1 MRRFRITL
9 IAVLAPLA
17 ALGAEPPAVAI
28 SADLALAREHFA
40 ARRDTEAQAAFE
52 RVLAADPASHEAVY
66 HLGRLAKRRGDWP
79 AVAEFYERCTQLA
92 PAEALY
98 WADLGEA
105 YGKLAG
111 KASIIKQ
118 LGLARKCRAA
128 LEKAIELA
136 PDTRLSPRP
145 ARVCEKAPS
154 MPAAAATGTRPTTEI
169 AKRVAF
175 AGALRHWRDHHRS
188 KNWAAAEI
196 AYAMRPVAKPPSSRF
211 APSAALRRAGALRDA
226 LVQLRPG
233 LARTPTLRSPL
244 PDRPRTPAL
253 SETLLAEGETAT
265 APLPRTTPRAFPA
278 AAQPHAQHRSA
289 TSSRAAAT
297 RSRPR
302 HERALRLDPHL
313 KARRRALAKL
323 AHEDN
328 TKAGPTDRPLKLSA
342 ASSPA
347 ATTAAGGHSPSVG
360 HLKTESTSR
369 AGTVSSEWD

>member
-136 PDTRLSPRP
+136 PDNLDYRRGLLEF
-145 ARVCEKAPS
+145 CEKAPS
-154 MPAAAATGTRPTTEI
+154 IAGGGRDRALAQATEI
-169 AKRVAF
+169 AKRDAF
-175 AGALRHWRDHHRS
+175 AGALATGGIHARS

-196 AYAMRPVAKPPSSRF
+196 AYANAARLRPAAVEPL
-211 APSAALRRAGALRDA
+211 AALGLRDVEQERYADA
-226 LVQLRPG
+226 LVQFDQA
-233 LARTPTLRSPL
+233 LARN
-244 PDRPRTPAL
+244 PDDFAVLFQIGRVAAL
-253 SETLLAEGETAT
+253 SGLNLAEGETA
-265 APLPRTTPRAFPA
+265 LRRYL
-278 AAQPHAQHRSA
+278 AQPARLPGLPPNANAQHRLGDILA
-289 TSSRAAAT
+289 RRGDTAAARAAY
-297 RSRPR
+297 
-302 HERALRLDPHL
+302 EEALRLDPSL
-313 KARRRALAKL
+313 KPAAEALAKL
-323 AHEDN
+323 AH
-328 TKAGPTDRPLKLSA
+328 
-342 ASSPA
+342 
-347 ATTAAGGHSPSVG
+347 
-360 HLKTESTSR
+360 
-369 AGTVSSEWD
+369 